1 MANALT
7 GENFGAGFASGA
19 FASFAGS
26 GAQWAGIGSYGVLG
40 ATTLFG
46 GIGSASFG
54 GDFLAG
60 AMTGLNIGLYNH
72 NGDLMGKEARCE
84 QLPDGTFVAPGE
96 LQEVIVKPSIWQKIA
111 RFASNLSL
119 AVGAADHVSKNAR
132 IDSHGKFRFRKS
144 NGRIFYGNQHVKT
157 KAIAKIPYAKGI
169 GTGLSIVA
177 EMPDVAGAYYQYG
190 PASREFLRATTVSTG
205 RVAGG
210 LVGSYAGTAV
220 GSFVGGALGSAV
232 PIIGNGAG
240 AVAGGMA
247 GGMIGSYAGSEIG
260 GAVSGYLF
268 DVVF

>member
-1 MANALT
+1 MNALQ

-26 GAQWAGIGSYGVLG
+26 GAQWAGLGKGGVLG

-72 NGDLMGKEARCE
+72 NGGLMGKEASCE
-84 QLPDGTFVAPGE
+84 RLPDGTFIAPGE

-132 IDSHGKFRFRKS
+132 IDSNGKFRFRKS
-144 NGRIFYGNQHVKT
+144 NGRIFYGNQYVKT
-157 KAIAKIPYAKGI
+157 NAIPKIPHAQGL
-169 GTGLSIVA
+169 GVGLSFVS
-177 EMPDVAGAYYQYG
+177 ELPDVAGAYYQYG
-190 PASREFLRATTVSTG
+190 PASREFLRAATVATG

-210 LVGSYAGTAV
+210 FYGTQYGA
-220 GSFVGGALGSAV
+220 FVGGIAGSAV
-232 PIIGNGAG
+232 CEGFGT
-240 AVAGGMA
+240 VAGGMA
-247 GGMIGSYAGSEIG
+247 GGMIGSFAGSELG
-260 GAVSGYLF
+260 GYATGILF
-268 DVVF
+268 DVIF